1 METEVGEPRNAPH
14 KGGFAPT
21 PMESVAVA
29 IVGGGQAG
37 LATSRELTKA
47 GLEHVVLERGRV
59 GETWRNRWDSLC
71 LVTPNWSVQLP
82 DGHYAG
88 PEPDGLMP
96 RDEFVAYLERY
107 AAESQVPIREHVDL
121 TSVESLPGDG
131 FVLRTSAGDTHAKA
145 VVLATGAY
153 QRPHRPAAAA
163 TLPAELA
170 QIDVDDYRNEQ
181 TLPPGK
187 VLIIG
192 SGQSG
197 CQIAEELSEAGR
209 DVVVACGRAPWAPRR
224 FGGRDLL
231 WWAQETGFL
240 DWRLDSLPAPEARLF
255 GALVTGNGRGPDLH
269 LRTLQ
274 ARGVTL
280 AGHLLGATDRKA
292 LFAPDLDQS
301 VAWGDERYLQFRGL
315 VDNLVSIRGLKPAAL
330 DDPEPFTS
338 SPPNSIDLA
347 HIGSVIFAAGFRP
360 DYRSWLPWPDAFDTW
375 GFPLTQDGASTVVP
389 GLYFVGVHFMRKRKS
404 SLLIGVGEDAAI
416 VAQQITEA
424 YSTVRSTSSVALRG

>member
-1 METEVGEPRNAPH
+1 MGTQVEEPRYARQ
-14 KGGFAPT
+14 KGGVAPT
-21 PMESVAVA
+21 QRESIAVA

-59 GETWRNRWDSLC
+59 GETWRNRWDSFC
-71 LVTPNWSVQLP
+71 LVTPNWAIQLP

-88 PEPDGLMP
+88 PEPDGFMP

-107 AAESQVPIREHVDL
+107 AAQSQVPIRENVAVK
-121 TSVESLPGDG
+121 SVESLPGDG
-131 FVLRTSAGDTHAKA
+131 FRLRTSAGDFHANA

-163 TLPAELA
+163 TLPTELA

-240 DWRLDSLPAPEARLF
+240 DWRLDSLPTPEARLF
-255 GALVTGNGRGPDLH
+255 GAPVLGREHELH

-280 AGHLLGATDRKA
+280 AGHFLGARDRKA

-315 VDNLVSIRGLKPAAL
+315 VDNLVSTQGLKPAAL
-330 DDPEPFTS
+330 ADPEPFTS
-338 SPPNSIDLA
+338 SPPNSIDLGDL
-347 HIGSVIFAAGFRP
+347 GSVIFAAGFRP

-375 GFPLTQDGASTVVP
+375 GFPDTQDGASTVVP
-389 GLYFVGVHFMRKRKS
+389 GLYFVGVHFLRKRKS

-416 VAQQITEA
+416 VVRQITGA
-424 YSTVRSTSSVALRG
+424 YSMSR